1 MIRKTQYYVLAVAK
15 LVVEGRSYTQS
26 ASCRLEIL
34 QLLSVELVAGAG
46 GGWRN
51 NSAMEVQM
59 ETGRALLDS
68 GIGGTAC
75 YKEPTGA
82 GAGGFGGGGG
92 GCAAGGGG
100 GGFAGLYK
108 MLETDR
114 TIEILFFCL
123 LCWLYE
129 ITFYILS

>member
-1 MIRKTQYYVLAVAK
+1 M
-15 LVVEGRSYTQS
+15 GF
-26 ASCRLEIL
+26 
-34 QLLSVELVAGAG
+34 VAGAG

-51 NSAMEVQM
+51 NSAMELRM

-68 GIGGTAC
+68 GTGGTAC
-75 YKEPTGA
+75 YNGSTGA

-108 MLETDR
+108 MLER
-114 TIEILFFCL
+114 ERAIHNIFILFVVL
-123 LCWLYE
+123 VV
-129 ITFYILS
+129 

>member
-1 MIRKTQYYVLAVAK
+1 MCEKEEAVAK
-15 LVVEGRSYTQS
+15 VVGEGGCYSPN
-26 ASCRLEIL
+26 ACCRHEFL

-46 GGWRN
+46 GGWRK
-51 NSAMEVQM
+51 NSAMEVRM

-75 YKEPTGA
+75 YNEFTGA

-108 MLETDR
+108 MLETER
-114 TIEILFFCL
+114 ALQNIIILFVVL
-123 LCWLYE
+123 VV
-129 ITFYILS
+129 